1 MIKAWRHHEDFR
13 GDSSVKTWLVRIG
26 RNSAIDALRRRRD
39 LVTGAG
45 AVPETADTSASTDI
59 ERVTEGRDAVTG
71 LSAALDRLDELSR
84 TMVVLREVDAMS
96 YQEIADALEVPVSTV
111 KTRLLRA
118 RRSLQAMLQESQ
130 LESGRAR

>member
-1 MIKAWRHHEDFR
+1 M
-13 GDSSVKTWLVRIG
+13 RIG